1 MLLQN
6 ILVAVAVIFCTF
18 YAAWLLTP
26 ARPRLRA
33 VQWLTHR
40 LPGSGPLH
48 RVALRLTEKAARRL
62 EQACGGCASHR
73 GTTGSAPR

>member
-6 ILVAVAVIFCTF
+6 ILVAVIVFACTL

-33 VQWLTHR
+33 AHWILRNTPEKGNK
-40 LPGSGPLH
+40 PGLM
-48 RVALRLTEKAARRL
+48 RKVALKLAQKATQRLGK
-62 EQACGGCASHR
+62 ACGGCSPD
-73 GTTGSAPR
+73 GKE